1 MTALERLYNAAVV
14 PVVVLDD
21 AADAVPTAKALLAGG
36 VDVMEITFRTAA
48 AADSIAAVA
57 KECPD
62 MLVGAGTVITLEQCK
77 KAVACGAKFI
87 VSPGYSDE
95 VVSWCVENN
104 VAITPGCVTPTEIM
118 AAMSHGLKVVKFFP
132 ANVYGGLSA
141 MKALSGPFGG
151 IKFIPTGG
159 VNDKNLAEYISAPFI
174 HAVGGSWLCAKADI
188 AAHNFDKITSLCKEA
203 RRIALGFE
211 IAHVGVNAGDAEESL
226 AVCRAL
232 DAAFGFGVKEGNSS
246 NFAGSGV
253 EVMKTP
259 YLGKNGHI
267 AVKTNSIPRAA
278 AELAKNGF
286 TLDESTAKYK
296 GEKMVA
302 RTFQNIRLFGELSVE
317 ENITVAMDT
326 QMHYTMPEGIFR
338 LPRFWKEERIVH
350 ERAME
355 LLSIFHMEDLAK
367 AKASSLP
374 YGAQRRLEI
383 LRALATNPSLL
394 LLDEPAAGMNPS
406 ETAELMENI
415 RSIRDTFKIA
425 VLLIEHDMNLVMNIC
440 EGIAVLNFG
449 HVIAKG
455 TPEDIQNNPEVIE
468 AYLGKQKEA

>member
-1 MTALERLYNAAVV
+1 MDINKKIEALGIV
-14 PVVVLDD
+14 PVVVLND
-21 AADAVPTAKALLAGG
+21 ADDAVPLCKALAEGG
-36 VDVMEITFRTAA
+36 LPVAEITFRTAA
-48 AADSIAAVA
+48 AEESIRRVA
-57 KECPD
+57 KELPD
-62 MLVGAGTVITLEQCK
+62 VLVGAGTVLTIDQVDR
-77 KAVACGAKFI
+77 AIGAGAKFI

-211 IAHVGVNAGDAEESL
+211 IAHIGVNTADADESL
-226 AVCRAL
+226 AVCQAL

-253 EVMKTP
+253 EVMKSP

-296 GEKMVA
+296 GERMVA
-302 RTFQNIRLFGELSVE
+302 VYLKQEFGGF
-317 ENITVAMDT
+317 A
-326 QMHYTMPEGIFR
+326 
-338 LPRFWKEERIVH
+338 VH
-350 ERAME
+350 
-355 LLSIFHMEDLAK
+355 LL
-367 AKASSLP
+367 
-374 YGAQRRLEI
+374 
-383 LRALATNPSLL
+383 
-394 LLDEPAAGMNPS
+394 
-406 ETAELMENI
+406 
-415 RSIRDTFKIA
+415 
-425 VLLIEHDMNLVMNIC
+425 
-440 EGIAVLNFG
+440 
-449 HVIAKG
+449 
-455 TPEDIQNNPEVIE
+455 
-468 AYLGKQKEA
+468 QK